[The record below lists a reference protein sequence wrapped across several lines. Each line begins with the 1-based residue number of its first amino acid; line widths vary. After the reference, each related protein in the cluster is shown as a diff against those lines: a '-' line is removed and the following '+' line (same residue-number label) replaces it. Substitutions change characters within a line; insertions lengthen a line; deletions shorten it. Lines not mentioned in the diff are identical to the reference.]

1 MQSFFS
7 GGLPVSLRRTLI
19 SGDLP
24 NSSTIYTQME
34 SFPFVAQNIAFNKK
48 CCQSFFGNVTNCG
61 IFATI
66 SNHRSGDFGG
76 VAIADMFYPR
86 RAKSS

>member
-7 GGLPVSLRRTLI
+7 GGLPASLRRTLI

-34 SFPFVAQNIAFNKK
+34 SFPFVVQNIAFNKK
-48 CCQSFFGNVTNCG
+48 CCQSFFGNVPNCG
-61 IFATI
+61 VFETMPAQMSTENWRIRSDSMPYHI
-66 SNHRSGDFGG
+66 SGG
-76 VAIADMFYPR
+76 
-86 RAKSS
+86 

>member
-7 GGLPVSLRRTLI
+7 GGLPASLRRTLI

-34 SFPFVAQNIAFNKK
+34 SFPFVVQNIAPNKK
-48 CCQSFFGNVTNCG
+48 YCQSFFGNVTKCG
-61 IFATI
+61 VFETI
-66 SNHRSGDFGG
+66 VGE
-76 VAIADMFYPR
+76 I
-86 RAKSS
+86 KQI